1 MRITLHYNTAK
12 VPVEVPEDNLAG
24 LIVPRQEQADKAR
37 NTQILFETL
46 QTPRFPEFQTTI
58 QERRLCVLLA
68 DATRDLPTADCLNAI
83 APQLKSCSAVQ
94 FILCTGTHTAQTK
107 ENLSL
112 CRLVQKICDE
122 SGLCNF
128 EVLIHDCQTARLLDA
143 GLTSRGTHVRY
154 NTAARDADVFL
165 VFSDIKP
172 HYFAGYSNPV
182 KNFVPGICDYE
193 TARGNH
199 SLTLDAA
206 STFCAHP
213 WHSNP
218 AQQNQPLAADQVE
231 AMEKITKGRLVYA
244 LTTISS
250 HQAIQWAAFG
260 PIRDVCQK
268 AFTQADQWNLHIVK
282 PVERLIISPGG
293 FPNDMD
299 LYIAQR
305 ALELTEQAVLNGGEI
320 LFVSACQHGI
330 GPEKSLEHFWNLLI
344 QPFDKI
350 YEELGQEARSVSDGI
365 KDKTKTE
372 ARSASDGIYSSAR
385 QKYKLFSH
393 KPYHFARLIQRLRK
407 LWVYSELPDDQIV
420 AAHMTPADS
429 PQEVIDGWLKENPAV
444 KILIIDGANKLA
456 LRAGN

>member
-1 MRITLHYNTAK
+1 MRITLHYDTAK
-12 VPVEVPEDNLAG
+12 VPIEVPEDNLSG

-37 NTQILFETL
+37 NTQILSEAL
-46 QTPRFPEFQTTI
+46 QTPCFPEFQKTI
-58 QERRLCVLLA
+58 QGRRLCVLLA

-83 APQLKSCSAVQ
+83 APELKSCSVVQ

-122 SGLCNF
+122 SGLRNF

-154 NTAARDADVFL
+154 NAAAQDADVFM

-206 STFCAHP
+206 SIFCAHP

-231 AMEKITKGRLVYA
+231 AMEKITKGRPVYA

-260 PIRDVCQK
+260 PIRDVCPK
-268 AFTQADQWNLHIVK
+268 AFTQADQWNLHTVK
-282 PVERLIISPGG
+282 PVERLIVSPGG

-305 ALELTEQAVLNGGEI
+305 ALELTEQAVLPGGEI

-344 QPFDKI
+344 RPFDDI
-350 YEELGQEARSVSDGI
+350 YRAIEGE
-365 KDKTKTE
+365 
-372 ARSASDGIYSSAR
+372 
-385 QKYKLFSH
+385 YKLFSH
-393 KPYHFARLIQRLRK
+393 KPWRFARLIQRLRK

-420 AAHMTPADS
+420 AAHMTPTDS
-429 PQEVIDGWLKENPAV
+429 PQKIIDGWIQENPAV

>member
-1 MRITLHYNTAK
+1 MRITLHYDTAK
-12 VPVEVPEDNLAG
+12 VPIEVPEDNLSG

-37 NTQILFETL
+37 NTQILSEAL
-46 QTPRFPEFQTTI
+46 QTPCFPEFQKTI
-58 QERRLCVLLA
+58 QGRRLCVLLA

-83 APQLKSCSAVQ
+83 APELKSCSVVQ

-122 SGLCNF
+122 SGLRNF

-154 NTAARDADVFL
+154 NAAAQDA
-165 VFSDIKP
+165 DIKP

-199 SLTLDAA
+199 SLTLDSA
-206 STFCAHP
+206 SIFCAHP

-231 AMEKITKGRLVYA
+231 AMEKITKDRPVYA

-268 AFTQADQWNLHIVK
+268 AFGQTDEWNLHTVK
-282 PVERLIISPGG
+282 PVERLIVSPGG

-305 ALELTEQAVLNGGEI
+305 ALELTEQAVLPGGEI
-320 LFVSACQHGI
+320 LFISACQHGI

-344 QPFDKI
+344 QPFDEI
-350 YEELGQEARSVSDGI
+350 YRAIEGE
-365 KDKTKTE
+365 
-372 ARSASDGIYSSAR
+372 
-385 QKYKLFSH
+385 YKLFSH
-393 KPYHFARLIQRLRK
+393 KPYRFARLIQRLRK
-407 LWVYSELPDDQIV
+407 LWVYSELPDDQVV

-429 PQEVIDGWLKENPAV
+429 PQKVIDGWLKENPAV
-444 KILIIDGANKLA
+444 KILVIDSANKLA
-456 LRAGN
+456 FHAEK